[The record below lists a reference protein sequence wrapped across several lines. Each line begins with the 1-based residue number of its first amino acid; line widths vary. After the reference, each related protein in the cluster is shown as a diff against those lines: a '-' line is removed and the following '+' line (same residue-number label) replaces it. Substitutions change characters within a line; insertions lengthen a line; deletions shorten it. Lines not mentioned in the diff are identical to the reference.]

1 MNYEKPC
8 ITVQTFSTQ
17 AFLAEDLSA
26 TGDNDNPFVD
36 DTNLGDIGHEIL
48 DNIFNLNP

>member
-1 MNYEKPC
+1 MNYEKPEV
-8 ITVQTFSTQ
+8 TVQRFRTETF
-17 AFLAEDLSA
+17 LEEIDLSA
-26 TGDNDNPFVD
+26 GNSDFID

>member
-1 MNYEKPC
+1 MQYKKPE
-8 ITVQTFSTQ
+8 IRVQQFHAD

-26 TGDNDNPFVD
+26 AGNDQDPFID